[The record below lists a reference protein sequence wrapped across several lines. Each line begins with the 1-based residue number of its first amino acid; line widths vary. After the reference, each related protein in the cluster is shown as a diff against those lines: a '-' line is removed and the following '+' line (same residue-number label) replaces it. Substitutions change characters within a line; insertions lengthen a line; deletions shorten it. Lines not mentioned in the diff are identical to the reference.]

1 MIRRVKVTQISLIL
15 AISFFIV
22 VLPVYNHYR
31 TLVEADLFPIDLS
44 IENPDQEVLLVDRE
58 DNGGMF
64 VSWVFP
70 IVLLPIATLLNSL
83 SISSFQVSSFDQIG
97 SILRC

>member
-15 AISFFIV
+15 AISFIV

-44 IENPDQEVLLVDRE
+44 IENPDQEVVLIDRE
-58 DNGGMF
+58 DNDGMF
-64 VSWVFP
+64 VSCVFP
-70 IVLLPIATLLNSL
+70 IALLPMATLLNYL
-83 SISSFQVSSFDQIG
+83 SSSSFQDSSFDQIR